1 MLFKCVYGA
10 TPTGT
15 SGKVSAKTIH
25 LRDLVMF
32 KFSWFTALVI
42 GFPLYAV
49 PLPDDQ
55 RLQDFRQQQ
64 LQQATE
70 VRFAT
75 TELARAAAISH
86 HDALLAGHWKDK
98 VLILQLDNKAKLQ
111 LAPFATSL
119 TAATQWQS
127 PQLLRPSQTSQISQ
141 QQAGISGYPCYETVE
156 ESYAIA
162 EQLVRDYPDYASWQ
176 PIGPA
181 WAKSHGRP
189 GYDLYVLKLSKN
201 NTVPNKPVLLI
212 NSAIHAREYAT
223 APLMLAFAKS
233 LLEGVGTNADAD
245 WILEQQEI
253 HLLLQSNPEGR
264 KIAETGLLW
273 RKNIND
279 TSCSTGNY
287 GVDLNRNFSFGWN
300 TAPDGSSGNSC
311 DLTYRGIS
319 GGSEAETQALQNY
332 ARTVFKD
339 QRGPLRTDAAPATT
353 SGIHL
358 DIHSYSELVLWPWGE
373 NATPAPNGT
382 ALQTLGRKF
391 AWFNDYLPTQSIG
404 LYPTDGT
411 SDGISYGE
419 LGVAA
424 YTFEIG
430 TAFFQACAVYQ
441 NQILPDNLK
450 ALWYAARV
458 TAAPYLLPSGPE
470 VQALQLNT
478 VGGKVAQNQTLTVQ
492 LRLTDRQFNQ
502 LNGVEP
508 SQPISKA
515 ELFINQFPTNTAV
528 ADLWLNAQD
537 GAFDSAVEMVS
548 GTLPVLPVG
557 KHRLYLRGTDASGQ
571 AGPVYASY
579 VEVTPA
585 QEDPLISLDFSVQCQ
600 FLRCSFQNLS
610 QVTTGSNLQFSWQF
624 GAAQS
629 SQASSPEVVFGA
641 AGSYQ
646 VSLSTTSLGQSR
658 VVTKTISVYAEPQ
671 LSFSSSCTDLTCDF
685 TANASSGNG
694 AIVQYNWQLGTAM
707 ATGNPLRFNFSNAG
721 SYPVTL
727 TVKDAADQQA
737 SSSQTLTVTAPPPPV
752 AAAKSSGGSWPGWA
766 SLSLLLWWLSRRWHS
781 DRSKI

>member
-1 MLFKCVYGA
+1 MHKMYWLTSLFISY
-10 TPTGT
+10 
-15 SGKVSAKTIH
+15 
-25 LRDLVMF
+25 
-32 KFSWFTALVI
+32 
-42 GFPLYAV
+42 PLYAA
-49 PLPDDQ
+49 PLLDDP
-55 RLQDFRQQQ
+55 RLQDFQQQQ

-75 TELARAAAISH
+75 VELARAAAISH

-111 LAPFATSL
+111 LTPFAVAMTP
-119 TAATQWQS
+119 ATQWQTA
-127 PQLLRPSQTSQISQ
+127 QAAAFSQSNNRSDSSQANQ
-141 QQAGISGYPCYETVE
+141 AQAGISGFPCYETVE

-162 EQLVRDYPDYASWQ
+162 EQLVRDYPNYASWQ

-181 WAKSHGRP
+181 WAKSNGRP

-201 NTVPNKPVLLI
+201 NGVANKPVLLI

-223 APLMLAFAKS
+223 APLMLAFAQS
-233 LLEGVGTNADAD
+233 LLKGVGNNADAD
-245 WILEQQEI
+245 WMLEQQEI
-253 HLLLQSNPEGR
+253 HLLLQTNPEGR
-264 KIAETGLLW
+264 KIAEGGLLW

-279 TSCSTGNY
+279 ASCSTGNY

-300 TAPDGSSGNSC
+300 SAPGGSSGDSC
-311 DLTYRGIS
+311 DLTYRGVS
-319 GGSEAETQALQNY
+319 AGSEPETQALQQY
-332 ARTVFKD
+332 ARAVFKD
-339 QRGPLRTDAAPATT
+339 NRGPLRTDAAPATT

-373 NATPAPNGT
+373 NASPAPNAA

-411 SDGISYGE
+411 TDGVSYGE

-430 TAFFQACAVYQ
+430 TAFFQSCTVYQ

-470 VQALQLNT
+470 VQGLTMNT
-478 VGGKVAQNQTLTVQ
+478 VDGKVRQDQSLTLQ
-492 LRLTDRQFNQ
+492 FQLTDRQTNQ
-502 LNGVEP
+502 QNGIEP
-508 SQPISKA
+508 SQPINKA
-515 ELFINQFPTNTAV
+515 ELFINQFPTESATADV
-528 ADLWLNAQD
+528 VLSAQD
-537 GAFDSAVEMVS
+537 GAFDNAVEMVN
-548 GTLPVLPVG
+548 GTLTSLPLG

-600 FLRCSFQNLS
+600 FLRCSFRNLS
-610 QVTTGSNLQFSWQF
+610 QVATGSNLVFSWQF
-624 GAAQS
+624 AAGQS
-629 SQASSPEVVFGA
+629 SLSAAPEFVFSA
-641 AGSYQ
+641 AGSYP
-646 VSLSTTSLGQSR
+646 VSLSTVSLGQPR
-658 VVTKTISVYAEPQ
+658 VVTKTVTVFAEPQ
-671 LSFSSSCTDLTCDF
+671 VSFSSSCNNLVCDLT
-685 TANASSGNG
+685 ASASSGNG
-694 AIVQYNWQLGTAM
+694 AIVQYNWLLGSVVAS
-707 ATGNPLRFNFSNAG
+707 GNPLRFTFSGAG

-727 TVKDAADQQA
+727 TVQDAAGQQA
-737 SSSQTLTVTAPPPPV
+737 NSSQMLTVTAPPPPPP
-752 AAAKSSGGSWPGWA
+752 AAAEKSSGGSWPA
-766 SLSLLLWWLSRRWHS
+766 VFSLGLWWLYLARRH
-781 DRSKI
+781 RSCR